1 MSADSKNR
9 KRPYHQP
16 QLKLYGDI
24 KTLTLALS
32 TEDITQDS
40 AGSSGPVNKT
50 F

>member
-1 MSADSKNR
+1 MSTRSQTQ

-16 QLKLYGDI
+16 QIKMYGDI

-32 TEDITQDS
+32 TEDVNIDS
-40 AGSSGPVNKT
+40 NGSSSPINRT